1 MAENRPVSRGNAGQ
15 QQYHAPKLT
24 IFGAAIH
31 LTASGTS
38 ATGEGKG
45 GGNTKKL

>member
-1 MAENRPVSRGNAGQ
+1 MAENRLGSRADARQ
-15 QQYHAPKLT
+15 PQYQAPKLT

-38 ATGEGKG
+38 KTGEGKG
-45 GGNTKKL
+45 GGNTKLI